1 MVLRIISA
9 HKKGLREQAL
19 AVLQMV
25 SEKRRRII
33 IAYAFQLIGYGLIFP
48 MNKKRTAEV
57 AAELAAR
64 KAK

>member
-1 MVLRIISA
+1 MKNLVI
-9 HKKGLREQAL
+9 
-19 AVLQMV
+19 VMY
-25 SEKRRRII
+25 I